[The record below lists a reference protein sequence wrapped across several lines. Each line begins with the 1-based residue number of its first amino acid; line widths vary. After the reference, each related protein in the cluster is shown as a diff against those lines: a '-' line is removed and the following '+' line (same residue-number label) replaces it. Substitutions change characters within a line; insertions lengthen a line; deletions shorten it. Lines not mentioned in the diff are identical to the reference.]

1 MPRHKN
7 QKAGKQKDHKKD
19 IKNRIEELAKPNRQ
33 TPTEIWQDLNQKEPL
48 SKKQK
53 RNRNKNREKVKKLK
67 NIMKDTK
74 NIIKDI
80 YTNDS
85 NKNDNETAIANR
97 EIVKKSL
104 HKFKEYNKKETQSTE
119 TKDNQK
125 NNPAGNKRK
134 NEVNKEEEINPKKPN
149 TKGDTQRY
157 KEWYTENII
166 NLLKTEELNNKNGE
180 PKRKQINSTNLHY
193 KKVYTKTFGNILE
206 DEEKEC
212 NQPTQGNGTKS
223 NNPLNTTKEQKYTKT
238 QNQPDETV
246 TMEDCE
252 DDVEPQ
258 KMEGNPP
265 KSYNIG
271 KGNCTK
277 NNNGENMQNQ
287 NHTQQTRNTT
297 NKPNINGEGQKPRNN
312 EELKNLNLSQKW
324 NILQN
329 ANTDELIV
337 MELNVQGGLSSK
349 AKRLELADIA
359 RTTDADVMVITEHQ
373 KGLNKSTEGDHKYET
388 VHNDK
393 FLKIEGYW
401 NISKQ
406 RQSGKGGG
414 VAIYWK
420 KTIDAEAWEGADLP
434 DNLKEAGIER
444 LWIKV
449 KGLEG
454 EHAIGGAYMPNEYHS
469 FRDNKKTE
477 KFGKILQI
485 LKLDITKLGETPFD
499 ILGDF
504 NAHMGDSHSNGIPG
518 NNHKVGKHGHL
529 LQTWL
534 KENNLTLVNSH
545 TNLTQGI
552 WTRQQGTSKSA
563 LDLVIKKNK
572 DLSKTSALII
582 DDDREITTLN
592 TDHNM
597 LITIIK
603 AKTNPIQWEPATIT
617 KWDTKEFSKNKYR
630 KSLTKQFK
638 EEVESENTINQKTN
652 LKEVNIEK
660 SQEQLKDTI
669 LKAMNKSSKLINMAN
684 KIKHPLPKE
693 VTQIKAQIKEKEK
706 IKSQKLKSLMGQGP
720 YPKEIKEEIHKMEEE
735 IQELHTTKSKMCFK
749 KIMENNQKINKVIKK
764 QRNK

>member
-1 MPRHKN
+1 
-7 QKAGKQKDHKKD
+7 
-19 IKNRIEELAKPNRQ
+19 
-33 TPTEIWQDLNQKEPL
+33 
-48 SKKQK
+48 
-53 RNRNKNREKVKKLK
+53 
-67 NIMKDTK
+67 
-74 NIIKDI
+74 
-80 YTNDS
+80 
-85 NKNDNETAIANR
+85 
-97 EIVKKSL
+97 
-104 HKFKEYNKKETQSTE
+104 
-119 TKDNQK
+119 
-125 NNPAGNKRK
+125 
-134 NEVNKEEEINPKKPN
+134 
-149 TKGDTQRY
+149 
-157 KEWYTENII
+157 
-166 NLLKTEELNNKNGE
+166 
-180 PKRKQINSTNLHY
+180 
-193 KKVYTKTFGNILE
+193 
-206 DEEKEC
+206 
-212 NQPTQGNGTKS
+212 
-223 NNPLNTTKEQKYTKT
+223 
-238 QNQPDETV
+238 
-246 TMEDCE
+246 
-252 DDVEPQ
+252 
-258 KMEGNPP
+258 
-265 KSYNIG
+265 
-271 KGNCTK
+271 
-277 NNNGENMQNQ
+277 
-287 NHTQQTRNTT
+287 
-297 NKPNINGEGQKPRNN
+297 
-312 EELKNLNLSQKW
+312 
-324 NILQN
+324 
-329 ANTDELIV
+329 
-337 MELNVQGGLSSK
+337 
-349 AKRLELADIA
+349 
-359 RTTDADVMVITEHQ
+359 
-373 KGLNKSTEGDHKYET
+373 
-388 VHNDK
+388 
-393 FLKIEGYW
+393 
-401 NISKQ
+401 
-406 RQSGKGGG
+406 
-414 VAIYWK
+414 
-420 KTIDAEAWEGADLP
+420 
-434 DNLKEAGIER
+434 
-444 LWIKV
+444 
-449 KGLEG
+449 
-454 EHAIGGAYMPNEYHS
+454 MPNEYHS

-669 LKAMNKSSKLINMAN
+669 LKAMNKSSKIINMAN